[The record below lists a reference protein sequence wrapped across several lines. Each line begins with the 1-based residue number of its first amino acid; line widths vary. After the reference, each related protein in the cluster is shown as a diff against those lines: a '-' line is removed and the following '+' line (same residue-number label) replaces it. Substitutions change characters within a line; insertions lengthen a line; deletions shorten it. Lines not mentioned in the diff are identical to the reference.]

1 MATPIFNPPGG
12 VYRESQVVTI
22 TTETPGARI
31 HYKIA
36 RIEDT
41 SEPTEA
47 DPLYTEPI
55 VVDKSCTIRAKA
67 FRDGAPPSSSA
78 SADYSLNV
86 LYVSK
91 SGSDQNSGLSWT
103 NAFATIGKAL
113 SIAQPGS
120 EVWVAKG
127 TYYEC
132 VTLKPGVGLYGGFI
146 GNETRRGDRPH
157 FPRPNPD
164 NNATTL
170 TFVDDSVVHCLS
182 GAGPDTIL
190 DGFVIENGFS
200 EKSDPSQGFGGGVY
214 ISRSSPTVSHNTI
227 RNCGA
232 YWGGG
237 GIAAMWESSAPVIF
251 ANVIENNTAFQGGGI
266 IAFEGA
272 SPKIISNF
280 IRGNTADAIPR
291 PPYYSQGGGGLFISG
306 NSKALIASNLI
317 TYNSTNYFRG
327 GGICCENGSGIP
339 VIVNNTVSYNSAP
352 DCAGG
357 IYGGAIKNCIVFN
370 NNASSG
376 KDKDVYSD
384 WPGPNIVG
392 SNPGLNAN
400 YEPFCD
406 STCVDKGDDSV
417 ISTVFADFC
426 GMPRLMGSHVDI
438 GAYEAKK
445 VSDVVLNPSG
455 GFYSAPLSVTMTCS
469 TEGSTIHY
477 TINGQEPT
485 ENDPVYLGP
494 IRVDQDT
501 VVRARAFLPGAC
513 PSEVT
518 EGNYEIP
525 GIVQAPTMSPPG
537 GTYVGY
543 KDVMI
548 TCETPGA
555 VIHYTMDGRDPTESD
570 PIITS
575 GSSLRISAS
584 TIVKAKA
591 WRNNW
596 IPSETTVASF
606 EILYQVAPPRSTPVG
621 GRYSKPQLVTLSCST
636 PGATIKYTLDD
647 TDPASSPTAMKYV
660 PGHPILIPNGVTT
673 LTAKAF
679 RDEWL
684 DSPSLRQVYIVGIN
698 RELAIAYLQS
708 AQMPDGS
715 LSGGYPVM
723 LALKLLGSDV
733 SRPADLLN
741 HLWQSQ
747 KFDGSFGF
755 SMRKTVDSITTLALM
770 NEVPP
775 NAQAA
780 MWYLKNHHLSDG
792 TFSELNK
799 NEWDIWEAIK
809 AVLALADSLE
819 SINIDS
825 TRSFVTSRQQP
836 NGIFKGVLED
846 YGCLRHQYAG
856 LLLCRL
862 LGINVPYEQ
871 SAIELLRNCQ
881 NRDNGRLPG
890 SYQDW
895 AAVVAALRMFGL
907 TVLDIDKARDN
918 VVKSQLADGSW
929 QNNILETAWAV
940 ITLSLLDQNSDA
952 EKWLVECK
960 YFPTGYDIA
969 VPHSDGCALIN
980 PDTGDIRRLPL
991 NFCPWLIDW
1000 WPSGKDVLAVKSQ
1013 DGYGYNCTLY
1023 RVNLAGLDEALLH
1036 RAEVKEARLSPD
1048 GRRILYTD
1056 SRGIC
1061 SCTVN
1066 GADDKVIIPS
1076 GRSPRWS
1083 PDGSRIAFIAQDGL
1097 IYTSDPDGRNC
1108 IQTLRPASGNSVVC
1122 LSLIWSPDGRWIY
1135 FTATT
1140 NYTVSQIY
1148 RVRSL
1153 STPPDVPEALTASA
1167 NCKHGISVSPDGK
1180 QIAYAAGPSM
1190 RKIDGIWVMNVD
1202 GSNVRL
1208 IYEFS
1213 APISSQSSL
1222 ANPCWCPL
1230 GVVVNH
1236 APAVSDDAV
1245 FAVGTELVEI
1255 PVLLNDF
1262 DPDYDPLSVFDY
1274 TSPLYGS
1281 LSLVDKSKFV
1291 YKPEAHYAVGDEFV
1305 YRVTDGAGHLK
1316 TGKVGVSTLNI
1327 QDSEITADIA
1337 RAKFAGINTI
1347 VELSNVLVTA
1357 VFGYTF
1363 YVQDQNRIAGIRVD
1377 WLGQMTPKIGD
1388 KLFVRGF
1395 TRIDNETGELYVDAI
1410 DVSLIGNGMVEPL
1423 FVTHRM
1429 LAGSGFGIQG
1439 GVWNWHL
1446 IKGEDGKYYPYWT
1459 QCKGLST
1466 IGLLVK
1472 VCGKVMCI
1480 DAANKKIRIDDGS
1493 KIMDFNRTGT
1503 GLLVACDTN
1512 NIKVGSCVVV
1522 EGISSCYRDPCTGD
1536 ILPLVKAVQVSTN

>member
-1 MATPIFNPPGG
+1 MHADVRDFKGYYITRFGPDGTKTILPSPNASHDPYFEYSWLADTSIQANQVYAYEITAVDWAGKRSAPTRIEPQYVVAAPVFDPPGNQSFSAPVNVTMRCTTVGAEIRYTLDGTDPKDNPSAQTYIFGNPLLFSTTTKLTARAKVGNVWSELTSAVFNIVKPKCSTPVFSPISGTYPIGTKITILCDNPTDASIKYRIDNDIWLGPVTSGSQITIPSGTHTLIAYALKPGFEDSDQTPPAKYTFSPTAIGEIKFNPDGGNYASPQVVKIICETSGVEIRYAFNRDPVSTDYLVPNGGTVLIDNTCALRARAWKDGISSDVKSAFYQIQQNNATVSFDPDGGEFLEPRGVQIRCSDPKLYVYYTIDGRDPTDKDNDGCGLGGAYVYVDRSLTLKARAYKGITPSVIKSATYMVDTKKVAMPVFTPSDEGGGCISSEQFVSMSCSTPGAVIHYAMEFRDPTENDPVYTGPIRITQSPQNISARAFKAGYRPSDTKFGLYHLKLTPPVLTPDGGVYRDPLYVTIDKPSDDHFIKFTTDGSDPVSNGQIYTAPIYIDRTTVLRAAWFKGVGCWSDIKSAVYVLDPNKVATPIFNPPGG

-170 TFVDDSVVHCLS
+170 TFVDDSVVYCLS

-733 SRPADLLN
+733 S
-741 HLWQSQ
+741 
-747 KFDGSFGF
+747 K
-755 SMRKTVDSITTLALM
+755 
-770 NEVPP
+770 
-775 NAQAA
+775 
-780 MWYLKNHHLSDG
+780 
-792 TFSELNK
+792 
-799 NEWDIWEAIK
+799 
-809 AVLALADSLE
+809 
-819 SINIDS
+819 
-825 TRSFVTSRQQP
+825 
-836 NGIFKGVLED
+836 
-846 YGCLRHQYAG
+846 
-856 LLLCRL
+856 
-862 LGINVPYEQ
+862 
-871 SAIELLRNCQ
+871 
-881 NRDNGRLPG
+881 
-890 SYQDW
+890 
-895 AAVVAALRMFGL
+895 
-907 TVLDIDKARDN
+907 
-918 VVKSQLADGSW
+918 
-929 QNNILETAWAV
+929 
-940 ITLSLLDQNSDA
+940 
-952 EKWLVECK
+952 
-960 YFPTGYDIA
+960 
-969 VPHSDGCALIN
+969 
-980 PDTGDIRRLPL
+980 
-991 NFCPWLIDW
+991 
-1000 WPSGKDVLAVKSQ
+1000 
-1013 DGYGYNCTLY
+1013 
-1023 RVNLAGLDEALLH
+1023 
-1036 RAEVKEARLSPD
+1036 
-1048 GRRILYTD
+1048 
-1056 SRGIC
+1056 
-1061 SCTVN
+1061 
-1066 GADDKVIIPS
+1066 
-1076 GRSPRWS
+1076 
-1083 PDGSRIAFIAQDGL
+1083 
-1097 IYTSDPDGRNC
+1097 
-1108 IQTLRPASGNSVVC
+1108 
-1122 LSLIWSPDGRWIY
+1122 
-1135 FTATT
+1135 
-1140 NYTVSQIY
+1140 
-1148 RVRSL
+1148 
-1153 STPPDVPEALTASA
+1153 
-1167 NCKHGISVSPDGK
+1167 
-1180 QIAYAAGPSM
+1180 
-1190 RKIDGIWVMNVD
+1190 
-1202 GSNVRL
+1202 
-1208 IYEFS
+1208 
-1213 APISSQSSL
+1213 
-1222 ANPCWCPL
+1222 
-1230 GVVVNH
+1230 
-1236 APAVSDDAV
+1236 
-1245 FAVGTELVEI
+1245 
-1255 PVLLNDF
+1255 
-1262 DPDYDPLSVFDY
+1262 
-1274 TSPLYGS
+1274 
-1281 LSLVDKSKFV
+1281 
-1291 YKPEAHYAVGDEFV
+1291 
-1305 YRVTDGAGHLK
+1305 
-1316 TGKVGVSTLNI
+1316 
-1327 QDSEITADIA
+1327 
-1337 RAKFAGINTI
+1337 
-1347 VELSNVLVTA
+1347 
-1357 VFGYTF
+1357 
-1363 YVQDQNRIAGIRVD
+1363 
-1377 WLGQMTPKIGD
+1377 
-1388 KLFVRGF
+1388 
-1395 TRIDNETGELYVDAI
+1395 
-1410 DVSLIGNGMVEPL
+1410 
-1423 FVTHRM
+1423 
-1429 LAGSGFGIQG
+1429 
-1439 GVWNWHL
+1439 
-1446 IKGEDGKYYPYWT
+1446 
-1459 QCKGLST
+1459 
-1466 IGLLVK
+1466 
-1472 VCGKVMCI
+1472 
-1480 DAANKKIRIDDGS
+1480 
-1493 KIMDFNRTGT
+1493 
-1503 GLLVACDTN
+1503 
-1512 NIKVGSCVVV
+1512 
-1522 EGISSCYRDPCTGD
+1522 
-1536 ILPLVKAVQVSTN
+1536 